1 MYRQPNAHPEHH
13 RGNRHPRRL
22 SRNARVARLA
32 RLGLIMALLVGFAPL
47 VSGRTPVHADA
58 ATIDFE
64 DLAAGASVSIE
75 YQDGGVVVAPRPHRP
90 TVPPH
95 AYTTPSDGLAEVI
108 DRTVVGSDRSGA
120 PLYAP
125 VVAHSGH
132 NVLAAPTCGCE
143 EFYGAGPLE
152 IDFSQPQREVSLYTG
167 VLNTAHGSGPHRVLT
182 LTAYDSHGAVA
193 DHASTAPLPADS
205 RITTP
210 LAVHASSGV
219 QHFPN
224 GTFGRVERTISRV
237 VLDQVSPSLRD
248 EDVDFAIDDLH
259 YDNAPTGP
267 PLSAFVPSLTIRQP
281 ANATVLYN
289 TVTTRVRAILHTPN
303 YPRGSAVGVSVTRP
317 DGSVFTGRADRVA
330 RLGGDPTYLAIDTAI
345 GLSEGEAGNYI
356 RLSFNPPGGVSASDA
371 VRVIV
376 PPRPPAS
383 DVAPWAIEVNQ
394 AINPALAAPYPFATT
409 KTLRYAGEPLVA
421 GKNTVVRLYGTV
433 RGHAGPLRYVAARLD
448 GYDSAGHALPGS
460 PLSPVTGPTGPNDAR
475 VTLDSTVRL
484 IDQRLN
490 PGLNWNFVL
499 PHAWTAAGTIRL
511 HGVVNPDGEVPEL
524 GSVYPNAY
532 ANDALTLT
540 GVTFFPTSPLQ
551 YRVRYFVGPL
561 SPPYTQPARSDYH
574 GAADTSFTN
583 GFANSIM
590 PVADRSTT
598 IVEPPNP
605 TFTICPG
612 FFGPH
617 PCGDGD
623 LYQNLL
629 DAATT
634 FWDRDRA
641 ADPSLEFHPLRA
653 PYVIED
659 AQIVSQGNAAR
670 RGGLTITGNAW
681 VNAHAFAGQI
691 EDSGE
696 VTHESIHDLGLNH
709 ASNAHGES
717 GGGGSE
723 SWPFCHGGLALRC
736 VGDPDTTFRSAGVTG
751 ERPMG
756 FNPSAS
762 GGATDT
768 WLTARDGQ
776 GAAVI
781 KDPIAHAPYPTLE
794 PSYACRPSTL
804 PPPTG
809 TDDQMH
815 YHDII
820 SYGNA
825 INPDCDSLGAWI
837 STINYCR
844 IFFTLS
850 GLPRPDTGGIDLRG
864 TDAFCKD
871 QDGLLTA
878 DQLASL
884 ARHAGLAG
892 PSGRLLAADV
902 GRRVAG
908 AAPTLMLP
916 GARPGPG
923 AATNWG
929 IGSGVSP
936 LSPLSPLSPSRR
948 TTQGRVRATDLTLV
962 IVAATDHMGKP
973 IFLHTFETAL
983 PAVQMGDGKHGDIR
997 VALLDRQGHTL
1008 VSRIVQSRESSSHAG
1023 GHAHWFTVGVP
1034 LPPSVSSLVL
1044 EQTEGGRTRV
1054 VATVRRPRGVPRVA
1068 ITTPRP
1074 GTALSR
1080 KEPIMLSWRGQAPA
1094 SARLTYDVLL
1104 SCNQG
1109 RTYSTLAVG
1118 LRATTLALDPAPL
1131 CGGVLTV
1138 RVDASDGFD
1147 TATAE
1152 VPKLLLAPNPPAVT
1166 IFTPRDGAVVP
1177 PATLVTLSGQ
1187 AVDPQAGVLDG
1198 AALRWRSDRDGALGS
1213 GPVIDID
1220 RLSLG
1225 VHHITL
1231 TATDRDGLSSTAT
1244 VTLIVTRKVRITPP
1258 RGTPGGKPTP
1268 TATAAPAGKATA
1280 TPPPAKGTV
1289 APTATT
1295 APITVKPTDTPTGKP
1310 VPAMATAAPQPA
1322 ASATSMPAATSTAT
1336 PTTTPTATA
1345 TNTPTATAT
1354 NTPTATATSTPTAT
1368 NTSTST
1374 PTATATMVPPVVVS
1388 GVTATPDPVFY
1399 GKCANQPTMLTVRAS
1414 VSAPAGVSS
1423 ATLSYRYVSD
1433 NDAIAPGQQR
1443 SAAMT
1448 LDQKNNT
1455 YVATVDVGSEANG
1468 DLKGTTGSISYQVV
1482 ATDTNKAQGSS
1493 PPGRVSVNVCG

>member
-13 RGNRHPRRL
+13 RGDRHPRRL
-22 SRNARVARLA
+22 SRNAHVARLA
-32 RLGLIMALLVGFAPL
+32 RLGLIIALLVGFAPL
-47 VSGRTPVHADA
+47 VSGRTPVRADG
-58 ATIDFE
+58 ATINFE
-64 DLAAGASVSIE
+64 DLAAGTSVSIE
-75 YQDGGVVVAPRPHRP
+75 YQDSSVVFAPRPHRP

-95 AYTTPSDGLAEVI
+95 AYTTPSDRLAEVI
-108 DRTVVGSDRSGA
+108 DRTVVGSDRSGG

-167 VLNTAHGSGPHRVLT
+167 VLNTARGSGPHRVLT

-210 LAVHASSGV
+210 LAVHATSIV

-224 GTFGRVERTISRV
+224 GTVGRVERTISRV

-259 YDNAPTGP
+259 YDNASTGP
-267 PLSAFVPSLTIRQP
+267 PPSTFVPSLTIRQP

-303 YPRGSAVGVSVTRP
+303 YPRGSSVGVSVRRP
-317 DGSVFTGRADRVA
+317 DGSIFNGRADRVA
-330 RLGGDPTYLAIDTAI
+330 HLGGDPTYLAIDTAV
-345 GLSEGEAGNYI
+345 GLGEGEAGNDI
-356 RLSFNPPGGVSASDA
+356 QLSFNPPGGVSASDT

-376 PPRPPAS
+376 PPRPPAA

-394 AINPALAAPYPFATT
+394 AINPALAAPYPFDTT
-409 KTLRYAGEPLVA
+409 KTLRYEGEPLVA

-433 RGHAGPLRYVAARLD
+433 RGHVGPVRYVAARLE
-448 GYDSAGHALPGS
+448 GYDTVGHALPGS

-475 VTLDSTVRL
+475 VTLNSTFRL

-499 PHAWTAAGTIRL
+499 PHAWTAAGTIHLR
-511 HGVVNPDGEVPEL
+511 GVVNPDGEVPEL
-524 GSVYPNAY
+524 SSVYPNAY

-540 GVTFFPTSPLQ
+540 NVTFFPTSPLQ
-551 YRVRYFVGPL
+551 YRVRYFVGRL
-561 SPPYTQPARSDYH
+561 SPPYTQPARSAYH

-590 PVADRSTT
+590 PVADQSTT
-598 IVEPPNP
+598 VVEPPAP
-605 TFTICPG
+605 TFTDCPG

-641 ADPSLEFHPLRA
+641 ADPSLEFHPLRT
-653 PYVIED
+653 PYAIED
-659 AQIVSQGNAAR
+659 AQIVPQGNATR
-670 RGGLTITGNAW
+670 RGGLGIIGNAW
-681 VNAHAFAGQI
+681 VNAHAFAGEI
-691 EDSGE
+691 EDPGE

-709 ASNAHGES
+709 ASNAHGEAQ
-717 GGGGSE
+717 GGGSE
-723 SWPFCHGGLALRC
+723 IWPFCHGGLALRC
-736 VGDPDTTFRSAGVTG
+736 AGDPDTTFRSAGVTD

-756 FNPSAS
+756 FDPSAS

-768 WLTARDGQ
+768 WSTARDGQ

-781 KDPIAHAPYPTLE
+781 KDPIAHAPYPVLE

-820 SYGNA
+820 SYGNSL
-825 INPDCDSLGAWI
+825 NPDCASLGAWI

-884 ARHAGLAG
+884 ARHAGLAARG
-892 PSGRLLAADV
+892 GRLLAADV
-902 GRRVAG
+902 GHHVLG
-908 AAPTLMLP
+908 AALTLTSTS
-916 GARPGPG
+916 ARPRPG
-923 AATNWG
+923 LGTATG
-929 IGSGVSP
+929 RGAGSGVS
-936 LSPLSPLSPSRR
+936 SLSPSRR
-948 TTQGRVRATDLTLV
+948 TAQGWVRAADPTLV
-962 IVAATDHMGKP
+962 IVAAGDHMGKL

-997 VALLDRQGHTL
+997 VALLDWQGHTI

-1034 LPPSVSSLVL
+1034 LPPAASSLAL
-1044 EQTEGGRTRV
+1044 EQTEMGRTRV
-1054 VATVRRPRGVPRVA
+1054 VATVRRPRGRPRVA
-1068 ITTPRP
+1068 ITAPRP

-1080 KEPIMLSWRGQAPA
+1080 KAPIVLSWRGQAPA
-1094 SARLTYDVLL
+1094 GARLTYDVLL
-1104 SCNQG
+1104 SCDQG
-1109 RTYSTLAVG
+1109 RTYSALAVG

-1131 CGGVLTV
+1131 CGGVLTL

-1147 TATAE
+1147 MATAE
-1152 VPKLLLAPNPPAVT
+1152 VSKLLLAPNPPAVT
-1166 IFTPRDGAVVP
+1166 VFTPRDGAAIP
-1177 PATLVTLSGQ
+1177 PATLVTLSSQ

-1198 AALRWRSDRDGALGS
+1198 AALRWRSDRDGPLGS
-1213 GPVIDID
+1213 GPVIDTD

-1225 VHHITL
+1225 VHRITL

-1244 VTLIVTRKVRITPP
+1244 VTLIVTRKVRVPPP

-1268 TATAAPAGKATA
+1268 TATAVLAGKATA
-1280 TPPPAKGTV
+1280 TPPPAKAIATPPPAKDTV

-1295 APITVKPTDTPTGKP
+1295 APITLKPTDTPAPTDTPTGKS
-1310 VPAMATAAPQPA
+1310 VPATATATPQPT
-1322 ASATSMPAATSTAT
+1322 ASATSMPAS
-1336 PTTTPTATA
+1336 TPTAT
-1345 TNTPTATAT
+1345 PPSPSTA
-1354 NTPTATATSTPTAT
+1354 PPTSTPTAT
-1368 NTSTST
+1368 
-1374 PTATATMVPPVVVS
+1374 PTATMAPVVVS

-1399 GKCANQPTMLTVRAS
+1399 GTCANQPTMLTVRAN

-1423 ATLSYRYVSD
+1423 VTLSYRYVS
-1433 NDAIAPGQQR
+1433 NNSAIAPSQQR
-1443 SAAMT
+1443 TATMT
-1448 LDQKNNT
+1448 LDQKNNV
-1455 YVATVDVGSEANG
+1455 YVATVDVGSEAGG
-1468 DLKGTTGSISYQVV
+1468 DLQGTTGSIPYQVV
-1482 ATDTNKAQGSS
+1482 ATDTKKARGSS
-1493 PPGRVSVNVCG
+1493 LAGRVGVDFCG